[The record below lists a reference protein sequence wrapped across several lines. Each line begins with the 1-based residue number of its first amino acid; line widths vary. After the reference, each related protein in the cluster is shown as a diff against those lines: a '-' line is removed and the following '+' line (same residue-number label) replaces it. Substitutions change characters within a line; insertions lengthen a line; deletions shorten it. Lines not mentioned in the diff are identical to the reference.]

1 MMNYMKSLGI
11 VFLMLFSSFIVL
23 GQQDRMGKD
32 GVKHGPVIAT
42 VPDTVRLGEIF
53 LGELNDESGKVRLDV
68 VNSGSQPLILTK
80 VTGCCGTNIKSWPK
94 APILPNQKGT
104 IEVYFRIE
112 NRPQRISRTVTIES
126 NAANSP
132 VVKVPI
138 IGVVVERK
146 AKNELTL

>member
-1 MMNYMKSLGI
+1 MKSLGI
-11 VFLMLFSSFIVL
+11 VFIMILSPLVML
-23 GQQDRMGKD
+23 GQHVKMNKD
-32 GVKHGPVIAT
+32 GIKHGPIIGAI
-42 VPDTVRLGEIF
+42 PDTVKLGEIF
-53 LGELNDESGKVRLDV
+53 LDELDDGNGKVQLTV
-68 VNSGSQPLILTK
+68 VNQGNKPLILTR
-80 VTGCCGTNIKSWPK
+80 VSGCCGTNIKSWPK